1 MQIPGCT
8 SAKDVF
14 GEKVLATMQYGG
26 KQYGV
31 PTDLSLH
38 FMYYRTDLLD
48 KLLADAGWKARY
60 EEISEKQL
68 GKKLDPKDPD
78 QWTWDDW
85 AATALFFTKAIN
97 PGSPT
102 RYGTVLQMKNLLFN
116 MMVWHSTARSE
127 GGDWMDASGKITVN
141 SPAFRTALELY
152 KKLYDAG
159 ASPKDSTTYE
169 YAEANAAFGSGQA
182 ATMLQ

>member
-1 MQIPGCT
+1 
-8 SAKDVF
+8 
-14 GEKVLATMQYGG
+14 
-26 KQYGV
+26 
-31 PTDLSLH
+31 
-38 FMYYRTDLLD
+38 MYYRTDLLD

-85 AATALFFTKAIN
+85 AANALFFTKAIN

-141 SPAFRTALELY
+141 SAAFRTALELY
-152 KKLYDAG
+152 KKL
-159 ASPKDSTTYE
+159 
-169 YAEANAAFGSGQA
+169 
-182 ATMLQ
+182 